1 MTLQILTFSV
11 GNIIIYYITDFGKE
25 KTMKIKNGFMLRK
38 VGGQN
43 VVVAVG
49 KASLEFNGI
58 IRLNDTGKFLWEQL
72 KNDIT
77 EEQLITAMLDA
88 YDIDRETA
96 EKDVAEFVVRLKGAN
111 LLA

>member
-1 MTLQILTFSV
+1 
-11 GNIIIYYITDFGKE
+11 
-25 KTMKIKNGFMLRK
+25 MKIKDGFMLRK

-43 VVVAVG
+43 VVVAIG
-49 KASLEFNGI
+49 KASLDFNGI

-77 EEQLITAMLDA
+77 EEQLLSAMLDE

-96 EKDVAEFVVRLKGAN
+96 EKDIAEFIVRLKGAD
-111 LLA
+111 LIG

>member
-1 MTLQILTFSV
+1 
-11 GNIIIYYITDFGKE
+11 
-25 KTMKIKNGFMLRK
+25 MKIKDGFMLRK

-43 VVVAVG
+43 VVVAIG
-49 KASLEFNGI
+49 KASLDFNGI

-77 EEQLITAMLDA
+77 EEQLISAMLDE

-96 EKDVAEFVVRLKGAN
+96 EKDISEFIVRLKGAD
-111 LLA
+111 LIG

>member
-1 MTLQILTFSV
+1 
-11 GNIIIYYITDFGKE
+11 
-25 KTMKIKNGFMLRK
+25 MKIKDGFMLRK

-43 VVVAVG
+43 VVVAIG
-49 KASLEFNGI
+49 KASLDFNGI

-77 EEQLITAMLDA
+77 EEQLLSAMLDE

-96 EKDVAEFVVRLKGAN
+96 EKDISEFIVRLKGAD
-111 LLA
+111 LIG

>member
-1 MTLQILTFSV
+1 
-11 GNIIIYYITDFGKE
+11 
-25 KTMKIKNGFMLRK
+25 MKIKNGFILRK

-58 IRLNDTGKFLWEQL
+58 IRLNDTGKFLWEQM
-72 KNDIT
+72 KGDTT
-77 EEQLITAMLDA
+77 EEQLLDAMLAA

-96 EKDVAEFVVRLKGAN
+96 EKDISAFIDKLKGAD

>member
-1 MTLQILTFSV
+1 
-11 GNIIIYYITDFGKE
+11 
-25 KTMKIKNGFMLRK
+25 MLRK

-49 KASLEFNGI
+49 KASLDFNGI

-72 KNDIT
+72 KNNIS

-96 EKDVAEFVVRLKGAN
+96 ERDIAEFIVRLKGAH
-111 LLA
+111 LLG